1 MVLEYMIILNLN
13 ESEDELR
20 FYLHRKISR
29 GTIVLIET
37 EFTGD
42 ISSISDRVSQAHE
55 KLHWA

>member
-1 MVLEYMIILNLN
+1 MIILNFN

-37 EFTGD
+37 EFTDD
-42 ISSISDRVSQAHE
+42 ILSISERVSQAHE
-55 KLHWA
+55 KLH

>member
-1 MVLEYMIILNLN
+1 MIILNLN

-42 ISSISDRVSQAHE
+42 ISFISERVSQAHE
-55 KLHWA
+55 KLH

>member
-1 MVLEYMIILNLN
+1 MIILNLN

-29 GTIVLIET
+29 GTIVLTET

-42 ISSISDRVSQAHE
+42 ILSISERVSQAHE
-55 KLHWA
+55 KLH